1 VERLSRGTLAYCHQ
15 LEYADVVV
23 EKEFVENG
31 GGVLGTVRRQ
41 RKRILAQCDVVR
53 IAPMILHLFT
63 VQCPIILRVSPF
75 CRILFEYLG
84 IIV

>member
-1 VERLSRGTLAYCHQ
+1 MERLARGTLAYCHQ
-15 LEYADVVV
+15 LEYADVVE

-53 IAPMILHLFT
+53 IAPRILHLFT
-63 VQCPIILRVSPF
+63 GYWSIILRVSPF
-75 CRILFEYLG
+75 C
-84 IIV
+84 

>member
-1 VERLSRGTLAYCHQ
+1 MSEGLVERLARGTLAYCHQ
-15 LEYADVVV
+15 LEYADVVE

-53 IAPMILHLFT
+53 IAPRILHLFT
-63 VQCPIILRVSPF
+63 GYWSIILRV
-75 CRILFEYLG
+75 FEYLG

>member
-1 VERLSRGTLAYCHQ
+1 MERLARGTLAYCHQ
-15 LEYADVVV
+15 LEYADVVE

-53 IAPMILHLFT
+53 IAPRILHLFT
-63 VQCPIILRVSPF
+63 GHWSIILRVSPF
-75 CRILFEYLG
+75 CRILFEYLE